1 MLRFERLLLA
11 DEQSFVP
18 RLTTGADE
26 CRHGGSSAIPP
37 AASLFPER
45 FIYDEQPFVRGYGR
59 ATGRFWRE
67 ADLRPNCTS
76 SKVNNRL
83 IHRSTKTSSP

>member
-18 RLTTGADE
+18 RLTTGADAY
-26 CRHGGSSAIPP
+26 RHGESSTIPP
-37 AASLFPER
+37 TASLFRER
-45 FIYDEQPFVRGYGR
+45 FIYDEQPFLRGYER

-67 ADLRPNCTS
+67 AA
-76 SKVNNRL
+76 
-83 IHRSTKTSSP
+83 IHTQIYEPATEQLPHLVPLDFTTT